1 LGPVRLLLP
10 AQSRGGPAP
19 AGAHPPSRSASS
31 SLLDPTTSHGR
42 AAIGAI
48 EESACRR
55 KVARKAGVILGSID
69 WREMAVVRRTAQV
82 SPRK

>member
-10 AQSRGGPAP
+10 AQPRGGPAP

-48 EESACRR
+48 EGPH
-55 KVARKAGVILGSID
+55 AGGKSPGKLVILGSID